1 MSIVRLI
8 INAVALL
15 AAALLVP
22 GLRIRWGDD
31 TIAATLALVVLAL
44 VFAFIN
50 SFVRPV
56 IRLMALPL
64 NLVTLGFFSFLV
76 NAAML
81 LLLAG
86 LVDAIWRPV
95 LVVGGFP
102 PALSLDAVAAAMLGS
117 FVISLVSTLLAVL
130 APEV

>member
-1 MSIVRLI
+1 MSIVQLI
-8 INAVALL
+8 INVVALL
-15 AAALLVP
+15 AATLLVP

-31 TIAATLALVVLAL
+31 TIGATLALVVLAL

-64 NLVTLGFFSFLV
+64 NLVTLGFFSFMV

-86 LVDAIWRPV
+86 LVDAVWRPV

-102 PALSLDAVAAAMLGS
+102 PVLSLDAVGAAMVGS
-117 FVISLVSTLLAVL
+117 FVISLVSTVLAVL
-130 APEV
+130 TPDV